1 MGRMMRPVRTV
12 EVFYAHA
19 LAIEREAR
27 DRYAELTTWFTE
39 RGEEMLAGLCATL
52 AEAEGAHYRELQR
65 RSRGHELPA
74 IEPSDYQWREVDS
87 PEAPRR
93 ELLQRARRPREVL
106 LVALEAER
114 KAAAFFEWVAST
126 SPDAGVRDLG
136 HEMAAEEE
144 LHVRWVRDA
153 LEYHAA

>member
-1 MGRMMRPVRTV
+1 MTTV
-12 EVFYAHA
+12 IATLEDFYAHA

-27 DRYAELTTWFTE
+27 DRYAELVAWFNE

-52 AEAEGAHYRELQR
+52 AEAEGAHYRELER

-74 IEPSDYQWREVDS
+74 IDASSYQWSEVDS

-93 ELLQRARRPREVL
+93 ELLQRAKRPRDLL

-126 SPDAGVRDLG
+126 SPDARVRDLALD
-136 HEMAAEEE
+136 MAAEEE